1 MVLPIFSVFFLLVFS
16 GCLSGPGGLYT
27 ALILQD
33 LGIPY
38 QILEAQNKVGGRL
51 FTYKFYNTT
60 AAPYNFFEV
69 GAMRFPKTA
78 AMQRVFNLFDYA
90 PLNTPDIDLGSKV
103 IPFIFQNDQTF
114 LSYNGVTI
122 QGSPPPPPQDVFK
135 SAEVIQDTSS
145 YPYIRAGTKA
155 IVDDVIYP
163 FAYGIL
169 QDLKLGTTDGWD
181 YMMLFDKYSTRAYM
195 SITYQPTAALQL
207 PSGPLPSDVV
217 NWCETFD
224 KSTGWYDR
232 ALSETVLEAIAF
244 GWQPGPDPPSVDWF
258 CIE

>member
-1 MVLPIFSVFFLLVFS
+1 MVIPIFSVFFLLVFS
-16 GCLSGPGGLYT
+16 GFLSGPGGLYT

-51 FTYKFYNTT
+51 FSYKFYNTT
-60 AAPYNFFEV
+60 GAPYNFFEV
-69 GAMRFPKTA
+69 GAMRFPKIL
-78 AMQRVFNLFDYA
+78 AMQRVFNLFDYG
-90 PLNTPDIDLGSKV
+90 PLNTPDIALGSKV
-103 IPFIFQNDQTF
+103 KPFIFQCDQTF
-114 LSYNGVTI
+114 LSYNGVTV
-122 QGSPPPPPQDVFK
+122 QGSPPPPPDDVFK
-135 SAEVIQDTSS
+135 SAEVIWDTNS

-163 FAYGIL
+163 FASGIL
-169 QDLKLGTTDGWD
+169 QDLEQDTTDGWE
-181 YMMLFDKYSTRAYM
+181 YMMTFDNYSTRAYM
-195 SITYQPTAALQL
+195 SIAYQPSDDLQL
-207 PSGPLPSDVV
+207 PSSPLPADVV

-244 GWQPGPDPPSVDWF
+244 GWQPDPDAPPVEWY